1 MTKELY
7 RNKFKELRKK
17 IDINLFST
25 KIVDY
30 LINSDIYKQ
39 SKNIMIYMPL
49 RYEYNLIPI
58 TERSK
63 DKLYY
68 IPKCI
73 DGNINICSYNKEIDL
88 KPSNL
93 GVLEPYQ
100 INKFQDPKIID
111 LICIPCICCD
121 MKKNRIG
128 FGKGYYDRFLPKLK
142 KECIKI
148 IIASSLQVVDCL
160 PIDVYDIQS
169 DLILT
174 ENGFIK

>member
-1 MTKELY
+1 MLVD
-7 RNKFKELRKK
+7 K
-17 IDINLFST
+17 I
-25 KIVDY
+25 
-30 LINSDIYKQ
+30 
-39 SKNIMIYMPL
+39 
-49 RYEYNLIPI
+49 
-58 TERSK
+58 
-63 DKLYY
+63 
-68 IPKCI
+68 
-73 DGNINICSYNKEIDL
+73 
-88 KPSNL
+88 
-93 GVLEPYQ
+93 
-100 INKFQDPKIID
+100 
-111 LICIPCICCD
+111 IPCICCD